1 MTDRLNRFRGAI
13 DSHIHVWTRSPS
25 LIALAQALESH
36 REIIVSHLTSQNEL
50 EPVDEDKLR
59 RLILHHALEHV
70 GAKINP
76 DHFILFREPETV
88 RVVLEDSFGIVPGI
102 ESDEILIPYQAQ
114 ALTIIVRCLMRSVS
128 GAIADKDLLCF
139 LSLFSGVKNDAGI
152 DQDRTMRLRSM
163 VWFIYMSIETAQVDR
178 EVCRGGL
185 DYFSRKFRELL
196 QRVLE
201 GEIIDEDSR
210 RPGFEGGK
218 WEPTLWGWLQGED
231 RREFVMKLQRQFN
244 LENRTGHAN
253 RYLLAEHRRCV
264 FDQVLALFC

>member
-1 MTDRLNRFRGAI
+1 MTDRLKRFQRAI
-13 DSHIHVWTRSPS
+13 DNHIQVWRRSAS
-25 LIALAQALESH
+25 LAPLAAALETDKQTFAL
-36 REIIVSHLTSQNEL
+36 HLMTLKEQDSA
-50 EPVDEDKLR
+50 DEDTLR

-88 RVVLEDSFGIVPGI
+88 RVVLEDSFGILPGI
-102 ESDEILIPYQAQ
+102 ESDEILIPHQAQ
-114 ALTIIVRCLMRSVS
+114 ALRIIVRCLMRSAS

-139 LSLFSGVKNDAGI
+139 LSLFSCVKNDSGV

-163 VWFIYMSIETAQVDR
+163 VWFIYMAIETAQVDR
-178 EVCRGGL
+178 EVCRAGL
-185 DYFSRKFRELL
+185 DYFSRKFRDLL

-210 RPGFEGGK
+210 RPGFEGGM

-231 RREFVMKLQRQFN
+231 RRDFVMKLKRQFN